1 MKNLYGSFAAKL
13 IAVIL
18 LCVLALSFVGC
29 VAAGVMLLNWNAYS
43 NSLDSFRT
51 LMVGSRAESLTR
63 SFGFSYR
70 DSGGTSTNSEANLR
84 ISVENADGDV
94 LWSDYEGEDTLWQ
107 SALRLEPDYSVEYE
121 EDNTASYYT
130 VDGGYD
136 VPYAEEE
143 AFVTPTPQPTQQ
155 PKPQQSGE
163 PAAESGPV
171 WHVRDYSTGERYSFS
186 SSEALEDWV
195 AKHSLIVKGY
205 VPREMTHEGRLWQ
218 IRELSDLLYGWR
230 YAILWVAGLSFLA
243 GLLIFIFLL
252 RAAGHRKGS
261 EKIVPSFVDKI
272 PFDVFTVLVIAAIG
286 VFLTPVMAD
295 FEWPEVLLAAI
306 PCFLLIGL
314 SFLLWCMSFAVR
326 VKLGTLWSGCLLV
339 RIVRWLWRGFT
350 ALIRRLPLLW
360 KWVLGIG
367 AAALVDLFFRNAAVF
382 SHNRTTFFWFLFWLL
397 AGAATLYAVLA
408 FRRLRLGAKEI
419 AAGKLSGKVEEKN
432 LILDFKDHANDL
444 NHIRDGLN
452 AAVEERL
459 KSERFRTELIT
470 NVSHDI
476 KTPLTSIINYVDLL
490 QKEQPE
496 SETQREYLEVLA
508 RQAAKLKKLTEDLI
522 EASKASTGA
531 LPVSREK
538 LELGVLLDQTAGE
551 YAEKLNS
558 AELTPVVTKPVEPVY
573 VLADGRQLWRVFD
586 NLMNNVVKY
595 ALPGTRVY
603 ISLAH
608 GDGKASVTFRNISR
622 EALNIS
628 VEELT
633 ERFVRGDSSRSTEGS
648 GLGLSIAMS
657 LTKLQNGEMT
667 LAVDG
672 DLFKVTLSFPELLD
686 AAPLTVTQT

>member
-1 MKNLYGSFAAKL
+1 M
-13 IAVIL
+13 
-18 LCVLALSFVGC
+18 
-29 VAAGVMLLNWNAYS
+29 
-43 NSLDSFRT
+43 
-51 LMVGSRAESLTR
+51 
-63 SFGFSYR
+63 
-70 DSGGTSTNSEANLR
+70 
-84 ISVENADGDV
+84 
-94 LWSDYEGEDTLWQ
+94 
-107 SALRLEPDYSVEYE
+107 
-121 EDNTASYYT
+121 
-130 VDGGYD
+130 
-136 VPYAEEE
+136 
-143 AFVTPTPQPTQQ
+143 
-155 PKPQQSGE
+155 
-163 PAAESGPV
+163 
-171 WHVRDYSTGERYSFS
+171 
-186 SSEALEDWV
+186 
-195 AKHSLIVKGY
+195 
-205 VPREMTHEGRLWQ
+205 
-218 IRELSDLLYGWR
+218 
-230 YAILWVAGLSFLA
+230 
-243 GLLIFIFLL
+243 
-252 RAAGHRKGS
+252 
-261 EKIVPSFVDKI
+261 
-272 PFDVFTVLVIAAIG
+272 
-286 VFLTPVMAD
+286 
-295 FEWPEVLLAAI
+295 
-306 PCFLLIGL
+306 
-314 SFLLWCMSFAVR
+314 
-326 VKLGTLWSGCLLV
+326 
-339 RIVRWLWRGFT
+339 
-350 ALIRRLPLLW
+350 
-360 KWVLGIG
+360 
-367 AAALVDLFFRNAAVF
+367 
-382 SHNRTTFFWFLFWLL
+382 
-397 AGAATLYAVLA
+397 
-408 FRRLRLGAKEI
+408 
-419 AAGKLSGKVEEKN
+419 
-432 LILDFKDHANDL
+432 
-444 NHIRDGLN
+444 
-452 AAVEERL
+452 EERL

-667 LAVDG
+667 LSVDG

>member
-1 MKNLYGSFAAKL
+1 M
-13 IAVIL
+13 
-18 LCVLALSFVGC
+18 
-29 VAAGVMLLNWNAYS
+29 
-43 NSLDSFRT
+43 
-51 LMVGSRAESLTR
+51 
-63 SFGFSYR
+63 
-70 DSGGTSTNSEANLR
+70 
-84 ISVENADGDV
+84 
-94 LWSDYEGEDTLWQ
+94 
-107 SALRLEPDYSVEYE
+107 
-121 EDNTASYYT
+121 
-130 VDGGYD
+130 
-136 VPYAEEE
+136 
-143 AFVTPTPQPTQQ
+143 
-155 PKPQQSGE
+155 
-163 PAAESGPV
+163 
-171 WHVRDYSTGERYSFS
+171 
-186 SSEALEDWV
+186 
-195 AKHSLIVKGY
+195 
-205 VPREMTHEGRLWQ
+205 
-218 IRELSDLLYGWR
+218 
-230 YAILWVAGLSFLA
+230 
-243 GLLIFIFLL
+243 
-252 RAAGHRKGS
+252 
-261 EKIVPSFVDKI
+261 
-272 PFDVFTVLVIAAIG
+272 
-286 VFLTPVMAD
+286 
-295 FEWPEVLLAAI
+295 
-306 PCFLLIGL
+306 
-314 SFLLWCMSFAVR
+314 
-326 VKLGTLWSGCLLV
+326 
-339 RIVRWLWRGFT
+339 
-350 ALIRRLPLLW
+350 
-360 KWVLGIG
+360 
-367 AAALVDLFFRNAAVF
+367 
-382 SHNRTTFFWFLFWLL
+382 
-397 AGAATLYAVLA
+397 LA
-408 FRRLRLGAKEI
+408 FRRLRTGAREI

-657 LTKLQNGEMT
+657 RTKLQNGEMT
-667 LAVDG
+667 LSVDG

-686 AAPLTVTQT
+686 AAPLTVSQT

>member
-29 VAAGVMLLNWNAYS
+29 VVAGVMLLNWNAYS

-51 LMVGSRAESLTR
+51 LMVGSQAESLTR
-63 SFGFSYR
+63 SFGYSYR

-107 SALRLEPDYSVEYE
+107 SALRLEPDYSVEYV

-143 AFVTPTPQPTQQ
+143 AFVTPTPKPTQQ

-218 IRELSDLLYGWR
+218 VRELSDLLYGWR

-295 FEWPEVLLAAI
+295 FDWPEVLLAAI

-314 SFLLWCMSFAVR
+314 SFLLWCMSFA
-326 VKLGTLWSGCLLV
+326 V

-408 FRRLRLGAKEI
+408 FRRLRTGAREI

-667 LAVDG
+667 LSVDG

-686 AAPLTVTQT
+686 AAPLMVPQT